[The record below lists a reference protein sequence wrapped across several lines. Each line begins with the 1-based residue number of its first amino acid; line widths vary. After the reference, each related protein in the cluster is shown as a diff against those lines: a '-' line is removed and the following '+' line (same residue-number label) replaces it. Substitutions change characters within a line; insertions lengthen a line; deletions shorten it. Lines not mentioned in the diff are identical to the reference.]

1 MRNWNDNS
9 ATPSLGRIEDS
20 VLFYLVMYCYLLS
33 FPFQESGQLLL
44 SGENNTYLWVY
55 VSNWNHSFQK
65 IFTPHPPPH
74 QGPNLEAFSWIPRV
88 GFSWLMGT
96 LYGYKTMEL
105 NHVVSTI
112 TPRSKK
118 ALIQIEVET
127 PLWPLLGFWCF
138 RCLLI
143 QYPKSCHAIG
153 IGGTLGSVESWE
165 IYNFSLNDHSK
176 AI

>member
-1 MRNWNDNS
+1 MVVIQVNHSCGTSCVLEWGKTAYLGANLKKNVKGLLGTMRNWNDNS

-112 TPRSKK
+112 TP
-118 ALIQIEVET
+118 
-127 PLWPLLGFWCF
+127 
-138 RCLLI
+138 
-143 QYPKSCHAIG
+143 
-153 IGGTLGSVESWE
+153 
-165 IYNFSLNDHSK
+165 HS
-176 AI
+176 